1 MPGLDIAVVGGRFG
15 SAFLPLY
22 RSHPGVGRVALVDV
36 DPDGLLQAA
45 RAYRVDDTFGSLD
58 ELLAT
63 DRYDAVHVASPVRFH
78 VDQSVAV
85 LRSGRHCAS
94 AVPMATTL
102 AGIDRVLEAE
112 RNSGSVYMMMET
124 MVFHRAFLYMKEL
137 VDSGRMGPLS
147 LLRGDHIQNLDGFPR
162 YWQGYPPLE
171 YATHIVAPLLALA
184 DARVRRVVGRGS
196 GELTPERRG
205 DFDNPFPLETALLDL
220 SRDGLTAEVT
230 VSFFQTA
237 RSYYE
242 GFSVFGHDMGVE
254 WPMLGEDGALTV
266 FALEQLVHG
275 RGRPVRV
282 EQVDPPDRT
291 DLLPP
296 ELAPFT
302 RTAEF
307 DPGDGA
313 PSVQVLPHHGG
324 SHPHLVHEFV
334 SAIAEKRHAVVDGA
348 TAATWTAP
356 GVCGHLSAL
365 AGGDW
370 VTVPD
375 YGRSPTST
383 TTPHPTKAGD
393 TAPPV

>member
-1 MPGLDIAVVGGRFG
+1 MSTIDVAVVGSRFG
-15 SAFLPLY
+15 SAFVPLY
-22 RSHPGVGRVALVDV
+22 LSHPGVNKVALVDV
-36 DPDGLLQAA
+36 DAEALRETAQT
-45 RAYRVDDTFGSLD
+45 YRVHDTYASLE

-63 DRYDAVHVASPVRFH
+63 DRYDAVHIASPVRFH

-102 AGIDRVLEAE
+102 AGIERVLGAE
-112 RNSGSVYMMMET
+112 RDSGSVYMMMET
-124 MVFHRAFLYMKEL
+124 MVFHRAFLYIQDLIE
-137 VDSGRMGPLS
+137 SGRMGPLT

-171 YATHIVAPLLALA
+171 YATHIVSPLLALA

-196 GELTPERRG
+196 GELTPERRS
-205 DFDNPFPLETALLDL
+205 DFDNPFPVETALLDL
-220 SRDGLTAEVT
+220 DRDRLTAEVT

-242 GFSVFGHDMGVE
+242 GFSVFGHDMGVA
-254 WPMLGEDGALTV
+254 WPLVGEDDGLTV
-266 FALEQLVHG
+266 FTLEQSADG

-291 DLLPP
+291 DLLPA
-296 ELAPFT
+296 ELAPFIG
-302 RTAEF
+302 TAHF

-313 PSVQVLPHHGG
+313 ASVPTLPHHGG

-334 SAIAEKRHAVVDGA
+334 SAVAERRRPRVDGV

-356 GVCGHLSAL
+356 GICGHASAL
-365 AGGDW
+365 SGGDW
-370 VTVPD
+370 TTVPD
-375 YGRSPTST
+375 YGQPYRWVST
-383 TTPHPTKAGD
+383 T
-393 TAPPV
+393 